1 MGVINVPKYGRG
13 LNREIV
19 GGVNQGNL
27 PEPFSLADIKKFVAH
42 KSWQVPET
50 YVVVCLA
57 NGAATKHS
65 HTYRKY
71 FVSLGNGQYKL
82 SENFIGDQ
90 WK

>member
-1 MGVINVPKYGRG
+1 MPKYGRG

-27 PEPFSLADIKKFVAH
+27 SEPFSLADIKKFIAQ

-50 YVVVCLA
+50 YVLVCLA

-82 SENFIGDQ
+82 TENFKGLQ

>member
-1 MGVINVPKYGRG
+1 MGVIVVPKYGRG

-19 GGVNQGNL
+19 GGVNQGYL
-27 PEPFSLADIKKFVAH
+27 PESFSVADIKKFVAQ

-57 NGAATKHS
+57 NSAATKHS
-65 HTYRKY
+65 HTYIKY

-82 SENFIGDQ
+82 SENFTGGQ